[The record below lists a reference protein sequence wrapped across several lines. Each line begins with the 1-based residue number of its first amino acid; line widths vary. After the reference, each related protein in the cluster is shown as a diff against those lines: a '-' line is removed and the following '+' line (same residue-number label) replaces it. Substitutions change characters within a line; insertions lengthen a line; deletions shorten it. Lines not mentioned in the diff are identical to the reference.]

1 MRTSKVFGD
10 VDAHEEQ
17 GDLPAVERQPVDV
30 RPGHLLALHDRERQ
44 GEGGVV
50 VGGRGGHRL

>member
-1 MRTSKVFGD
+1 MLTGKVFGD

-17 GDLPAVERQPVDV
+17 GDLPAVERQPVHIG
-30 RPGHLLALHDRERQ
+30 PGHLPAVDHGQGQ

-50 VGGRGGHRL
+50 VGGRGGH